1 MDEKMTRRDVLGKAA
16 LLSAGVFFGGLTAK
30 SAKAAQEP
38 LARQWP
44 WPYEKLD
51 PAVTAEI
58 AYKQWYELG
67 CGGTVVYSIFE
78 QLAKKVGEPYASFP
92 VESFA
97 IFEGGMVGWG
107 TICGS
112 VNGASI
118 VAALIVGPPTWEE
131 ISGIIASNTMD
142 WYSHANMPVYVP
154 KEPKANKDSIIQTV
168 SDSPLCHVSVGKWM
182 KASGF
187 ALGSDERKDRCAR
200 VSASVAYKLVER
212 LNQWKDE
219 GEDFYEDKAWSGPVK
234 AGITGQYN
242 CANCHGENVPKPPLL
257 KSK

>member
-1 MDEKMTRRDVLGKAA
+1 MDGKLSRRDVLTRAA
-16 LLSAGVFFGGLTAK
+16 VLGAGAVFGGLTTSA
-30 SAKAAQEP
+30 AKASEGES
-38 LARQWP
+38 LMKEWP

-58 AYKQWYELG
+58 AYNEWYNLG
-67 CGGTVVYSIFE
+67 CGGTVIHSVFE
-78 QLAKKVGEPYASFP
+78 QLAEIVGEPYKSFP

-97 IFEGGMVGWG
+97 IFEGGMAGWG

-112 VNGASI
+112 VNGASV

-131 ISGIIASNTMD
+131 ISAIIASNTMD
-142 WYSHANMPVYVP
+142 WYSHANMPLYVP
-154 KEPKANKDSIIQTV
+154 QDPRANKDSIVQTV

-187 ALGSDERKDRCAR
+187 SLGSEERKDRCAR

-219 GEDFYEDKAWSGPVK
+219 GEGFYEEKAWSGPK
-234 AGITGQYN
+234 KSGITAQYN
-242 CANCHGENVPKPPLL
+242 CASCHGENVPKPPLA
-257 KSK
+257 KK